1 MTNISNISKIIR
13 ITLIGAWAAII
24 FAAIILY
31 ISDPAAF
38 SGTNIALFL
47 KANAGNIWIAYILIS
62 IVRGL
67 TLLPSTPL
75 VIAGTILFPT
85 EPIAVFL
92 VSIIGIALSST
103 MIYFFSEALG
113 FDDFFEKRKPDRVH
127 SIHRRMETPWGLAF
141 VAAWAFFPFAPTDAV
156 CYVAGIVRLNF
167 CKFLCAIL
175 FGEAILCAIY
185 ISGGSLLLGRS

>member
-1 MTNISNISKIIR
+1 MR
-13 ITLIGAWAAII
+13 H
-24 FAAIILY
+24 
-31 ISDPAAF
+31 
-38 SGTNIALFL
+38 
-47 KANAGNIWIAYILIS
+47 
-62 IVRGL
+62 
-67 TLLPSTPL
+67 
-75 VIAGTILFPT
+75 
-85 EPIAVFL
+85 
-92 VSIIGIALSST
+92 IIGIALSST

-113 FDDFFEKRKPDRVH
+113 FDDFFEKRKPDLVH